1 MVKQE
6 YFVLYFIG
14 KLWHY
19 YVNISAIGSRPDN
32 IFLAK
37 GTTYEKRNLHRNAKH
52 SIHRQQAS
60 GAKLV
65 EVLGGAAR
73 PPTLSFVCGR

>member
-1 MVKQE
+1 MVKE
-6 YFVLYFIG
+6 KDFVLYFIG
-14 KLWHY
+14 KLCHY
-19 YVNISAIGSRPDN
+19 YVNNSATGSRPDK
-32 IFLAK
+32 ISLAK
-37 GTTYEKRNLHRNAKH
+37 GAAYEKRILHRSAKH

-73 PPTLSFVCGR
+73 PPTLSFVRGR